1 MISLNIKGYIAKKIN
16 KITSK
21 IIVIDKHEKLS
32 LDKKDFSNENN
43 KKEFII
49 NVENNKKYTLNIH
62 SNVIDIDIKY
72 VEGKEFKIYLDN
84 YDKMKNKEKLTFEVD
99 NIKNNID
106 INLIYKGI
114 DISNNSINIA
124 GRNGSI
130 NMCSS
135 KDKKCDNL
143 NELKLNIIVPKL
155 DNILSD
161 VFIKTI
167 SSDILVEEIK
177 IEEQLKIKSTSG
189 DINLRN
195 NNVKNIELFTI
206 SGDII
211 LNKSVCDK
219 LNVKTTS
226 GYISCDNL
234 ATEVA
239 NCNSINGDIDVCN
252 CSGIEIDLKS
262 TSGDISLSNI
272 RYSDV
277 NISTVSGDISLNNR
291 MNLDY
296 KIIKLKTKTTSG
308 EENIIANY

>member
-1 MISLNIKGYIAKKIN
+1 MINSSIKGYIAKKIN

-21 IIVIDKHEKLS
+21 IILIDKHEKLS

-43 KKEFII
+43 KKEFVI

-72 VEGKEFKIYLDN
+72 VEGKEFKVHLDN
-84 YDKMKNKEKLTFEVD
+84 YDKMKNKEKLTFKVD

-135 KDKKCDNL
+135 KDKECDNL
-143 NELKLNIIVPKL
+143 NELKLNILVPKL

-161 VFIKTI
+161 VYIKTI
-167 SSDILVEEIK
+167 SSDISIKELESEEK
-177 IEEQLKIKSTSG
+177 LKISSTSG
-189 DINLRN
+189 YINLKN
-195 NNVKNIELFTI
+195 NNFENIDTCTI

-211 LNKSVCDK
+211 IDTSVCDK
-219 LNVKTTS
+219 LNLKTTS
-226 GYISCDNL
+226 GDITCKNL
-234 ATEVA
+234 ATEIA
-239 NCNSINGDIDVCN
+239 RCNSISGDIDVCK
-252 CSGIEIDLKS
+252 CSGIKIDLKS